1 MSCCHPA
8 ERAQPSGAE
17 VPASAPKKVLSS
29 GVPSAEHRPE
39 EQLELAG
46 GDFAMGDP
54 FAEGYVDD
62 GELPVHAVKLSP
74 FAIDATTVTN
84 TEFARFVEATGY
96 RTESELYGY
105 SAVFHLL
112 AQAKTQDILGTA
124 EGAGWWLTVR
134 GADWAHPHG
143 PESTWQDIPEHPVVQ
158 VSWNDAQAYC
168 AWAGRALPTEAQW
181 EYAARGGLVAKRYP
195 WGDELH
201 GPDGEHLCNIWQGE
215 FPTRNTL
222 EDGFLGTA
230 PVRTFPP
237 NGYGLYETSGNVW
250 EWCADWFLPK
260 YYRNSPDADPAGP
273 TIGRGRVM
281 RGGSFLCHDSYC
293 NRYRLAA
300 RSSNTADSASSNTG
314 FRTVAGTA

>member
-8 ERAQPSGAE
+8 DRPRPATAGAAAPAADPAAPSGVLDEGPRTVGE
-17 VPASAPKKVLSS
+17 VA
-29 GVPSAEHRPE
+29 
-39 EQLELAG
+39 LAG
-46 GDFAMGDP
+46 GRFAMGDA
-54 FAEGYVDD
+54 FDEGYAQD
-62 GELPVHAVKLSP
+62 GEVPVHAVRLSP

-96 RTESELYGY
+96 RTESEVYGF

-112 AQAKTQDILGTA
+112 VRAPKRDIVGTA

-143 PESTWQDIPEHPVVQ
+143 SESSWRDAADHPVVQ
-158 VSWNDAQAYC
+158 VSWNDARAYC
-168 AWAGRALPTEAQW
+168 AWAGRSLPTEAQW
-181 EYAARGGLVAKRYP
+181 EYAARGGLESRRYP

-215 FPTRNTL
+215 FPTHNTL
-222 EDGFLGTA
+222 GDGFQGTA
-230 PVRTFPP
+230 PVKSFPP
-237 NGYGLYETSGNVW
+237 NGFGLHEVSGNVW

-273 TIGRGRVM
+273 SIGRGRVM

-293 NRYRLAA
+293 NRYRLSA
-300 RSSNTADSASSNTG
+300 RTSNSADSASSNTG
-314 FRTVAGTA
+314 FRTVARTG